1 MKTFTIYL
9 SMSAVRF
16 ANFNKFLFQA
26 LLLGNLGLVSACGYM
41 NIDMVSGD
49 SLSGSEN
56 SYPPIPNPP
65 SELRQQIII
74 ANAGSSTSASA
85 LVQMKARLQVT
96 VSPSKQLGN
105 HKMSASFGASSGGV
119 R

>member
-56 SYPPIPNPP
+56 SYPPSASPMTG
-65 SELRQQIII
+65 LRQQSFV
-74 ANAGSSTSASA
+74 ASAGSSTSASA
-85 LVQMKARLQVT
+85 TIQMNARLQFT
-96 VSPSKQLGN
+96 VNPSKQLGDRAI
-105 HKMSASFGASSGGV
+105 SANVGASTGGV